1 MSKKILATLCAL
13 ALMMSA
19 LGLAVFAKPGTL
31 KPDDEKR
38 TLKPGCV
45 DEMTVADNTLLSD
58 YVEVYGNATT
68 VEAGKWAMGTGTSYW
83 GKTPTHV
90 YRFWGGASMEASG
103 LIYRVRPGTWVSVP
117 LQVRTDAAYDGL
129 RLKMK
134 LASSADKSSWTDF
147 TAEQVKGLEAS
158 DDNTLRQKVGGN
170 NFVYYMTV
178 KIPEGMNYLR
188 VQFPTKEEFTASGIM
203 QDWVDNGA
211 FCIGYAKASSTEIT
225 SCEGEGAGDPAVDYY
240 EDPEITAK
248 PRTANDNSCGYK
260 NRVIGL
266 ESGRVTVRS
275 ENGAAV
281 TLQNVVDGLVLTQCK
296 VEFYKGEQKITDMAT
311 KAENGIV
318 MKAISDGTNKEFASY
333 TMWIYNYAAPTV
345 KEGEAKKTLKPGV
358 IDTLAK
364 NADGIVISD
373 YATIVGYFNDG
384 QSISESKG
392 LLWPFDNSNYTDS
405 NIQWGQAH
413 QAFYTRFLPNGASVK
428 DEAEDTALEY
438 RVVPGSYVAI
448 PVRTHNT
455 LYNHESITDKSILA
469 PAVTISKDGTKWDA
483 PAEVDFNTFYTSDTN
498 THLDYYVYHIPEG
511 YNFLRAGFSRE
522 TADTIINAIG
532 QDWVYNGTYTF
543 GMAKASW
550 TPITGPTGTASGDP
564 VVGWYDDSTLISK
577 DVLKVNLTDEGKAL
591 VRKVG
596 NEKVTLQNVLDN
608 LGVTLGEIKFFNA
621 DDEEITN
628 LTTEVADGQVIRGL
642 SKGHLL
648 NADGTVY
655 AEYAIEVNAITEIK
669 TPEITSRDDSVVID
683 SDKKT
688 ITATFFFDE
697 PMSYKDLADA
707 LEVQYGEIA
716 FASVSGAAFTDLEK
730 EIDGSISLKLVAKDC
745 PGVPDGTVTAEYKLV
760 ADKQIKEVKFESK
773 DESKVRIDADEKMI
787 TVLKGMTIKEFK
799 SYLNV
804 QYAQLEFYGVTPE
817 DFGDPEQITDEDT
830 EILEGMGLIL
840 LTDSIG
846 ISYEFAV
853 VDSFGDESNPGSSSD
868 DPIPDTGSSFPLAA
882 LAAMGA
888 AALAA
893 TITVRRRSR

>member
-1 MSKKILATLCAL
+1 M
-13 ALMMSA
+13 
-19 LGLAVFAKPGTL
+19 
-31 KPDDEKR
+31 
-38 TLKPGCV
+38 
-45 DEMTVADNTLLSD
+45 
-58 YVEVYGNATT
+58 
-68 VEAGKWAMGTGTSYW
+68 
-83 GKTPTHV
+83 
-90 YRFWGGASMEASG
+90 
-103 LIYRVRPGTWVSVP
+103 
-117 LQVRTDAAYDGL
+117 
-129 RLKMK
+129 
-134 LASSADKSSWTDF
+134 
-147 TAEQVKGLEAS
+147 
-158 DDNTLRQKVGGN
+158 
-170 NFVYYMTV
+170 
-178 KIPEGMNYLR
+178 
-188 VQFPTKEEFTASGIM
+188 
-203 QDWVDNGA
+203 
-211 FCIGYAKASSTEIT
+211 
-225 SCEGEGAGDPAVDYY
+225 
-240 EDPEITAK
+240 
-248 PRTANDNSCGYK
+248 
-260 NRVIGL
+260 
-266 ESGRVTVRS
+266 
-275 ENGAAV
+275 
-281 TLQNVVDGLVLTQCK
+281 
-296 VEFYKGEQKITDMAT
+296 
-311 KAENGIV
+311 
-318 MKAISDGTNKEFASY
+318 
-333 TMWIYNYAAPTV
+333 
-345 KEGEAKKTLKPGV
+345 
-358 IDTLAK
+358 
-364 NADGIVISD
+364 
-373 YATIVGYFNDG
+373 
-384 QSISESKG
+384 
-392 LLWPFDNSNYTDS
+392 
-405 NIQWGQAH
+405 
-413 QAFYTRFLPNGASVK
+413 
-428 DEAEDTALEY
+428 
-438 RVVPGSYVAI
+438 
-448 PVRTHNT
+448 
-455 LYNHESITDKSILA
+455 
-469 PAVTISKDGTKWDA
+469 
-483 PAEVDFNTFYTSDTN
+483 
-498 THLDYYVYHIPEG
+498 
-511 YNFLRAGFSRE
+511 
-522 TADTIINAIG
+522 
-532 QDWVYNGTYTF
+532 
-543 GMAKASW
+543 
-550 TPITGPTGTASGDP
+550 
-564 VVGWYDDSTLISK
+564 
-577 DVLKVNLTDEGKAL
+577 LKVNLTDEGKAL

-697 PMSYKDLADA
+697 PMSYKDLVDA

-893 TITVRRRSR
+893 KITVRRRSR